1 MFEALHKGIERLG
14 FQNIIKR
21 DWQAGLV
28 VTVKYPDDPN
38 WSFSAIHD
46 YCYKRGFT
54 IYPGKINNTETFRL
68 CALGAIDQSDIET
81 FFEVFEAGLREME
94 VSLPVHYGL
103 EEQTDE
109 RE

>member
-1 MFEALHKGIERLG
+1 MCILLNVKKHEKTFALNVDI
-14 FQNIIKR
+14 F
-21 DWQAGLV
+21 
-28 VTVKYPDDPN
+28 
-38 WSFSAIHD
+38 IHD